1 MSRIGRRWPE
11 LVAAAAAVAM
21 LVHGPIAQLAHYH
34 EFADAR
40 TLLGVPRALDVLS
53 NAGFIA
59 VGLWGLTAL
68 WPMGRDPAFAS
79 SWPGY
84 LLFSLAL
91 VATAFGSG
99 WYHLA
104 PDDARLVWD
113 RLPIALACAGLLA
126 AVHGDTHGD
135 RHPWAIIGVLAVLAC
150 ASVWWWSFTA
160 SHGVGDLR
168 PYLYLQAAPLV
179 LIPGWQAVRG
189 APRQQRVA
197 FGIAILLYALAKVFE
212 LADHAVFDTLGV
224 VSGHTIKHLLA
235 TAAAAVIIG
244 EAAGTARDRT
254 APPAPRSPAPA
265 AS

>member
-1 MSRIGRRWPE
+1 MSRIGRWWPE

-40 TLLGVPRALDVLS
+40 TLLGIPRALDVLS

-59 VGLWGLTAL
+59 VGLWGLAAL
-68 WPMGRDPAFAS
+68 ASTRRDPIFAT

-84 LLFSLAL
+84 LVFALAL

-104 PDDARLVWD
+104 PDDSRLVWD

-126 AVHGDTHGD
+126 AVHADTHDD
-135 RHPWAIIGVLAVLAC
+135 RHPWAVAAVLMVIAC
-150 ASVWWWSFTA
+150 ASVWWWSFTG
-160 SHGVGDLR
+160 SRGVGDLR
-168 PYLYLQAAPLV
+168 PYLYLQAVPLV
-179 LIPGWQAVRG
+179 LIPGWQAVHR
-189 APRQQRVA
+189 APRPQRIA

-224 VSGHTIKHLLA
+224 LSGHTIKHLLA
-235 TAAAAVIIG
+235 TAAAGVIIG
-244 EAAGTARDRT
+244 EAAGRSRAPRR
-254 APPAPRSPAPA
+254 PPAPRSPARA

>member
-1 MSRIGRRWPE
+1 MSPLRRRWPE
-11 LVAAAAAVAM
+11 LGAGAIAVAM

-34 EFADAR
+34 EFADTR
-40 TLLGVPRALDVLS
+40 TLLGIPHALDVLS
-53 NAGFIA
+53 NAGFVA
-59 VGLWGLTAL
+59 VGLWGLAAP
-68 WPMGRDPAFAS
+68 WSARRDPAFAP

-84 LLFSLAL
+84 LVFGLAL

-135 RHPWAIIGVLAVLAC
+135 RHPWTIVTVLVALAC
-150 ASVWWWSFTA
+150 ASVWWWSFTGR
-160 SHGVGDLR
+160 HGTGDLR
-168 PYLYLQAAPLV
+168 PYLYLQAIPLL
-179 LIPGWQAVRG
+179 LIPGWQAVHG
-189 APRQQRVA
+189 APRSRRLA
-197 FGIAILLYALAKVFE
+197 FGAAILLYAAAKVFE
-212 LADHAVFDTLGV
+212 LADHAVFDATGW

-235 TAAAAVIIG
+235 TAASAAIIG
-244 EAAGTARDRT
+244 EAAGRSRARR
-254 APPAPRSPAPA
+254 APPTPRAPAPA